1 MIEFQGKILKSY
13 HDYVTGTDIVVFAPE
28 QEALEACENLR
39 DKRLT
44 LNIKQ
49 YRQKRSLN
57 ANSYYWT
64 LLSKICEAT
73 GRNSNYQHNLNLREC
88 GYLEQD
94 EDGNV
99 ISVDVADTEAGEH
112 KADYAEHY
120 HLYPTSNIYT
130 RDGVTVRQYYLLR
143 GSSTFN
149 TKEMA
154 RLIDIAVDQAK
165 DLGIETATPEQI
177 NEYLQRWGVN
187 IGEKRDDC

>member
-1 MIEFQGKILKSY
+1 MIEFQGKILKAY
-13 HDYVTGTDIVVFAPE
+13 HDYATGTDIVVFVPE
-28 QEALEACENLR
+28 QKALEVCESIR

-57 ANSYYWT
+57 ANSYYWA

-73 GRNSNYQHNLNLREC
+73 GVDSNYQHNLNLREC

-99 ISVDVADTEAGEH
+99 ISVDVADTEAGER

-120 HLYPTSNIYT
+120 HLYPTSNVYAK
-130 RDGVTVRQYYLLR
+130 DGVVVRQYYLLR

-165 DLGIETATPEQI
+165 DLGIDTATPEQI
-177 NEYLQRWGVN
+177 NEYLQRWGVK
-187 IGEKRDDC
+187 IGEECND

>member
-1 MIEFQGKILKSY
+1 MIEFQGKILKAY
-13 HDYVTGTDIVVFAPE
+13 HDYVTGTDIVVFVPE
-28 QEALEACENLR
+28 QKALEACESLR

-57 ANSYYWT
+57 ANSYYWA

-73 GRNSNYQHNLNLREC
+73 GVDSNYQHNLNLREC

-99 ISVDVADTEAGEH
+99 ISVDVADTEAGER
-112 KADYAEHY
+112 KADYAEYY
-120 HLYPTSNIYT
+120 HLYPTSNVYT

-154 RLIDIAVDQAK
+154 ILIDIAVDQAK

-177 NEYLQRWGVN
+177 NEYLQRWGVK
-187 IGEKRDDC
+187 IGEECND

>member
-1 MIEFQGKILKSY
+1 MIEFQGKILKAY
-13 HDYVTGTDIVVFAPE
+13 HDYVTGIDIVVFVPE
-28 QEALEACENLR
+28 QQALEVCESLR

-57 ANSYYWT
+57 ANSYYWA

-73 GRNSNYQHNLNLREC
+73 GVDSNYQHNLNLREC

-94 EDGNV
+94 GDGNV
-99 ISVDVADTEAGEH
+99 ISVDVADTEAGER

-120 HLYPTSNIYT
+120 HLYPTSNVYAK
-130 RDGVTVRQYYLLR
+130 DGVVVRQYYLLR

-177 NEYLQRWGVN
+177 NEYLQRWGVK
-187 IGEKRDDC
+187 IGEECND